1 MLLSIKDVLELQISV
16 VRPRLKIG
24 SSKMSAKKFD
34 RQKLEDTKI
43 RFVRPGAG
51 CLGLPSFTPFSEL
64 APECWSD
71 EGRQNIYRFR
81 LYTVSAFEKDVTR
94 A

>member
-16 VRPRLKIG
+16 VRPTLKIG

-43 RFVRPGAG
+43 RLVRPGPKTTT
-51 CLGLPSFTPFSEL
+51 L
-64 APECWSD
+64 W
-71 EGRQNIYRFR
+71 R
-81 LYTVSAFEKDVTR
+81 LSMSTTFQI
-94 A
+94 